1 MDPLVV
7 DDAIAVL
14 VDLYNLN
21 ALPKAAFSLTEMEGL
36 IARHLG
42 KDVSGKQLTAAFGA
56 LEVGRTSHRVW
67 DHHCLLRVLAQVVS
81 EDGAHSIQKG
91 RVAQT
96 SPASVVSR

>member
-14 VDLYNLN
+14 VDLYNRN

-67 DHHCLLRVLAQVVS
+67 DHQSLLRVLAQLAS
-81 EDGAHSIQKG
+81 NDASQAK
-91 RVAQT
+91 VAAGLT
-96 SPASVVSR
+96 